1 MNRSARTPGPVL
13 FSTVAGTFS
22 GLSRLRGRRI
32 VHPHGVG
39 FEARLYPRG
48 EGATGS
54 RLFDGAEPVP
64 AVVRLSRSL
73 GLPEALADPCGLALR
88 VPHAY
93 GDDQHQ
99 DFLLVTSARRPVARH
114 LLLPARGFS
123 ARTYSCLLPY
133 RIGESL
139 MLVGA
144 EPVDRPPGPSLAEL
158 RERERAG
165 LSFAITLATPSG
177 TWREVARL
185 ELGARLAPEAVEAL
199 RFNPAHA
206 GGGIEPVGLLNDLRP
221 AAYRGSQ
228 EGRRRSGPVAGGFD
242 PGRRREPDFEEAI

>member
-1 MNRSARTPGPVL
+1 MSRVARAPGPVL
-13 FSTVAGTFS
+13 FSTVAGAFS

-32 VHPHGVG
+32 FHPYGVG
-39 FEARLYPRG
+39 FEAKLHPRG
-48 EGATGS
+48 DGATGS

-73 GLPEALADPCGLALR
+73 GLPETLADPCGLSFR
-88 VPHAY
+88 IPHAY

-99 DFLLVTSARRPVARH
+99 DFLLVTSARRPGARH

-133 RIGESL
+133 RIGKRT

-144 EPVDRPPGPSLAEL
+144 EPVDRPPGPGVAEL
-158 RERERAG
+158 SERQRGE
-165 LSFAITLATPSG
+165 LSFAITLATPTG
-177 TWREVARL
+177 GWREVARL
-185 ELGARLAPEAVEAL
+185 ELGAQMAADTVEAL

-206 GGGIEPVGLLNDLRP
+206 GGGIEPVGWLNDIRP

-242 PGRRREPDFEEAI
+242 PGRRDAPDFEEAI